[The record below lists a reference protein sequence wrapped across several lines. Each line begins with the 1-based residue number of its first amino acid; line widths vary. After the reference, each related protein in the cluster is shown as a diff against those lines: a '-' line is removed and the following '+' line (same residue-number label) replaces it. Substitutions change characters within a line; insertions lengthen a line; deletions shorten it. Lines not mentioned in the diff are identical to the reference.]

1 MLGAE
6 DDSALGTG
14 HASATVGIGPAGV
27 VLDLI
32 AGFVAASGSV
42 AGAVSPRLPAPVN
55 ARTIKTTISTTIK
68 MRIAAKMATR
78 SQCTPSWPQTRLA
91 KVAAG
96 WDGHPATC
104 ARAAAAT

>member
-32 AGFVAASGSV
+32 AGVVAASGSV
-42 AGAVSPRLPAPVN
+42 AGAVSPACQHR
-55 ARTIKTTISTTIK
+55 
-68 MRIAAKMATR
+68 
-78 SQCTPSWPQTRLA
+78 
-91 KVAAG
+91 
-96 WDGHPATC
+96 
-104 ARAAAAT
+104 